1 MIIDF
6 NEITREILLN
16 FKGGEGELHTRN
28 FIDDKCKI
36 MMSSL
41 APGASSGYHKHE
53 GNCEIVYIINGDGY
67 FCYDGVNEP
76 FTKGD
81 VHYCPMGHSHSMHNN
96 SEDDIIYLAIVPE
109 HSCKDL

>member
-6 NEITREILLN
+6 NEITHEILLN

-41 APGASSGYHKHE
+41 APGFGIPGHCRETRTRWTWKAIR
-53 GNCEIVYIINGDGY
+53 NRPQWARAN
-67 FCYDGVNEP
+67 
-76 FTKGD
+76 T
-81 VHYCPMGHSHSMHNN
+81 MGH
-96 SEDDIIYLAIVPE
+96 
-109 HSCKDL
+109 